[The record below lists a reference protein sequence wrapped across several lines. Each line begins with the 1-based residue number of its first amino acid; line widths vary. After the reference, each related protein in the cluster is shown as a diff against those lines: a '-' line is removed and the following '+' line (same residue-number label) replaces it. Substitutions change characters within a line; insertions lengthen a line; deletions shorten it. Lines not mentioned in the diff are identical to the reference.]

1 MEIKKF
7 GWASMICAAIV
18 MGSGLTSCSDDDN
31 TGNGN
36 TEEPKVIYDERQPS
50 AKVFYSTKVQNWVVA
65 TKNLYLPVT

>member
-7 GWASMICAAIV
+7 GWASMICAAIA

-36 TEEPKVIYDERQPS
+36 TEEPKVIYVH
-50 AKVFYSTKVQNWVVA
+50 K
-65 TKNLYLPVT
+65 YLLWK

>member
-36 TEEPKVIYDERQPS
+36 TEEPTERQPS